1 MHDVVNKCIRSDIIT
16 DYSYLTGKKEE
27 RTKKTVGVDTVSDK
41 KGEQKKQRVPIQ
53 RAETTVRVRR
63 WRWTTHRKPG
73 EASLSRPTLKE

>member
-41 KGEQKKQRVPIQ
+41 KGE
-53 RAETTVRVRR
+53 
-63 WRWTTHRKPG
+63 
-73 EASLSRPTLKE
+73 